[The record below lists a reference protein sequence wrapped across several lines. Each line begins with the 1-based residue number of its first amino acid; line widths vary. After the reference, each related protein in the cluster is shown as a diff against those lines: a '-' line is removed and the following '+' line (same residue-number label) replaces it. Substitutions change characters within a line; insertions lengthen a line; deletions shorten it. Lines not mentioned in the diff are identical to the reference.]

1 MFQNDLII
9 ARIVD
14 HPVKRSML
22 VLPRDTHREKASP
35 NKTPTILKS
44 LSMDIFMCLIHQIN
58 LYEVL
63 KLKHNFR

>member
-22 VLPRDTHREKASP
+22 VLPRDTQKEKGKGKMK
-35 NKTPTILKS
+35 N
-44 LSMDIFMCLIHQIN
+44 
-58 LYEVL
+58 
-63 KLKHNFR
+63 

>member
-22 VLPRDTHREKASP
+22 ALPRDTHREKASP
-35 NKTPTILKS
+35 NETPTILKS
-44 LSMDIFMCLIHQIN
+44 LSIDIFMCLIHQIN